1 MERIKDRTIKVQ
13 PKVKISV
20 IKEKNDDN
28 RILECAVEGK
38 AQHIKGRSY
47 GQLQFE
53 FLGESV
59 FGYVERKS
67 T

>member
-20 IKEKNDDN
+20 IKEKDDDN

-38 AQHIKGRSY
+38 TQYIKGRSY
-47 GQLQFE
+47 EQF
-53 FLGESV
+53 
-59 FGYVERKS
+59 
-67 T
+67 